1 MIPAAVPT
9 LFNKTLEKP
18 GKCVKMSPNSETGRC
33 CDKGG
38 APCRSL
44 FASYL
49 LMDKI
54 TSRKNPTIAHVRA
67 LANDGA
73 YRREKG
79 QYLCDG
85 MKTLREALSFGARVC
100 LVLWKE
106 QAREVEGL
114 DCREQ
119 YILPAELFDYAST
132 MKNSPGPLFAVA
144 IPEKRAEGPVSN
156 AVILENVQDPGNVG
170 TVIRTAN
177 AFGIGAVLLV
187 GACADLYNPKTVR
200 STMGAIFR
208 QRVEQMELG
217 QLKAFLSENRLPLYG
232 AALSDKARDVR
243 ETALCRSAVA
253 IGSEGQGLSKDF
265 LALCDGQ
272 IIIPMQP
279 DSESLNAA
287 AAASVLMWEMA
298 R

>member
-1 MIPAAVPT
+1 M
-9 LFNKTLEKP
+9 
-18 GKCVKMSPNSETGRC
+18 
-33 CDKGG
+33 
-38 APCRSL
+38 
-44 FASYL
+44 
-49 LMDKI
+49 
-54 TSRKNPTIAHVRA
+54 RA

-79 QYLCDG
+79 QFLCDG
-85 MKTLREALSFGARVC
+85 VKTLREALCFGARVC
-100 LVLWKE
+100 SVLWKE
-106 QAREVEGL
+106 RAMEVEGL

-119 YILPAELFDYAST
+119 YIVPAELFDYAST

-144 IPEKRAEGPVSN
+144 MPDQAPDRAIGN

-200 STMGAIFR
+200 ATMGAIFR
-208 QRVEQMELG
+208 QRVWQMGAEEMKALLG
-217 QLKAFLSENRLPLYG
+217 ENGLPLYG
-232 AALSDKARDVR
+232 AALSDRAEDIRR
-243 ETALCRSAVA
+243 LELRRAAVA
-253 IGSEGQGLSKDF
+253 IGSEGNGLSREM

-272 IIIPMQP
+272 VIIPMQP
-279 DSESLNAA
+279 DSESLNAGV
-287 AAASVLMWEMA
+287 AASVIMWEMT

>member
-1 MIPAAVPT
+1 M
-9 LFNKTLEKP
+9 E
-18 GKCVKMSPNSETGRC
+18 R
-33 CDKGG
+33 
-38 APCRSL
+38 
-44 FASYL
+44 
-49 LMDKI
+49 I

-85 MKTLREALSFGARVC
+85 IKTLKEALTFDAQVC
-100 LVLWKE
+100 CVLWKE
-106 QAREVEGL
+106 QAQDVEGL
-114 DCREQ
+114 SCQEQ
-119 YILPAELFDYAST
+119 FIVPAELFDYAST
-132 MKNSPGPLFAVA
+132 MKNSPGPLFTVA
-144 IPEKRAEGPVSN
+144 LPERKRDEPLQN

-217 QLKAFLSENRLPLYG
+217 QLKAFLAENRLPLYG